1 MFGDAINSTLTNVRR
16 SMSIIAS
23 AGKNTVP
30 GRGKSRSS
38 KLSERHRV
46 RKQNPRKSW
55 VIRDMDGA
63 SEGEIESHLK
73 RSKRYFTIYM
83 YNNSARNYP
92 CNRFYFYTTL
102 LFNFSR
108 SQSMGTSE
116 DDSDYAYIDRS
127 THSITGYLQSP
138 TNTNSKKS
146 MTKDT
151 NSFDLNQPT
160 IKGHGAEQTATINLL
175 LANSFESNGQDI
187 ENGANDSEIVDKMC
201 STTSFI
207 DSPSPYATIQVL
219 RKHGQHTKGIPQE
232 KFQGNALPGQP
243 HLIHQRPHPSGFHT
257 LKV

>member
-151 NSFDLNQPT
+151 NSFDFNQPT

-219 RKHGQHTKGIPQE
+219 RKHGQHAKGIPQE
-232 KFQGNALPGQP
+232 QFQGNALPGQP